1 MDDREL
7 LAAHV
12 AGDPTAFATLVERHR
27 HRLWAVALRTTGD
40 PHEAE
45 DAVQDALM
53 AAYRRADQYR
63 GEAAV
68 TTWLHR
74 IVVNASLDRIRR
86 RSARPATTLPD
97 DPAIPAERDHLAE
110 RELQLIVLDALA
122 RLPDDQ
128 RDAVLLVDLE
138 GYSIEEAARA
148 LDCPEGTVKS
158 RCSRGRKR
166 LAEELGFLRNRN
178 AQDSVIPPKGEDIGN
193 TD

>member
-27 HRLWAVALRTTGD
+27 HRLWAVAMRTTGD

-86 RSARPATTLPD
+86 RTARPAVALPD
-97 DPAIPAERDHLAE
+97 DPAIPAERDHLGE
-110 RELQLIVLDALA
+110 RELQLVVLNALA
-122 RLPDDQ
+122 TLPDDQ

-138 GYSIEEAARA
+138 GYSIEEAAKV

-166 LAEELGFLRNRN
+166 LAEELGFLRNRSGH
-178 AQDSVIPPKGEDIGN
+178 DSVIPPKGEDIGH